1 LKIWVYFELSIFS
14 RFDSHNNPHLLFAT
28 RKANLPPTPT
38 SQTLTM
44 PAKKTSTW
52 IEFGKI
58 ERPKIKAK
66 HPDWDGAFLPAKN
79 NDSPLGFI
87 FLSRQLFGPSRTK
100 LVPPTRAFVQ
110 RARRRSLSIVPPFF
124 RCSA

>member
-1 LKIWVYFELSIFS
+1 
-14 RFDSHNNPHLLFAT
+14 
-28 RKANLPPTPT
+28 
-38 SQTLTM
+38 M
-44 PAKKTSTW
+44 PAKNKKTSTW

-87 FLSRQLFGPSRTK
+87 FLPHRQLFGPSRCK
-100 LVPPTRAFVQ
+100 ACSSTRAFVQ
-110 RARRRSLSIVPPFF
+110 RARRRYLSLVPPCTPFL
-124 RCSA
+124 SL